1 MSNVCR
7 DPWHDNNEPVDGP
20 CPKCGEGNQAEAR
33 AQLDDHLT
41 ARDQHRLACGTC
53 GKRLRDHIEG
63 VTGHAFVRTFAPAR
77 APLDGGVDG
86 VDCDWDERGK
96 CRCRAAIPASLD
108 VDRLYDALAHWYG
121 GADDGESFR
130 LVPMSSD
137 GGVMPTGDLHP
148 FAAAIG
154 REYAALEEP
163 KP

>member
-63 VTGHAFVRTFAPAR
+63 VTGHAFVRTFAPDP
-77 APLDGGVDG
+77 APLDV
-86 VDCDWDERGK
+86 ERL
-96 CRCRAAIPASLD
+96 RTVIEAEL
-108 VDRLYDALAHWYG
+108 ALVTEPVG
-121 GADDGESFR
+121 PFES
-130 LVPMSSD
+130 
-137 GGVMPTGDLHP
+137 G
-148 FAAAIG
+148 AAAA
-154 REYAALEEP
+154 YHHVLAALEEP
-163 KP
+163 TPVGYVPASGDDGEDWR

>member
-77 APLDGGVDG
+77 APLD
-86 VDCDWDERGK
+86 
-96 CRCRAAIPASLD
+96 
-108 VDRLYDALAHWYG
+108 VDRLARALHQLQSGPHRDRNPVAGEGRDACDLDAARLA
-121 GADDGESFR
+121 
-130 LVPMSSD
+130 
-137 GGVMPTGDLHP
+137 
-148 FAAAIG
+148 

-163 KP
+163 TPVGYVPASGDDGEDWR

>member
-77 APLDGGVDG
+77 APLD
-86 VDCDWDERGK
+86 
-96 CRCRAAIPASLD
+96 
-108 VDRLYDALAHWYG
+108 VDRLVNAAHRMAKWTDTMEGENG
-121 GADDGESFR
+121 GAFVYAMREASQAKRDTFR
-130 LVPMSSD
+130 ALRAF
-137 GGVMPTGDLHP
+137 GI
-148 FAAAIG
+148 AITD
-154 REYAALEEP
+154 RPPAALEEP
-163 KP
+163 TP